1 MMRRERRAGVSPGLQ
16 LLAKLT
22 ALTPVLIVIDL
33 AMLAVL
39 RWFDRLP
46 ALDGATTTRLAV
58 TLALDAVAALALGLL
73 ASASVSTPAQASLA
87 LPMLCFPAVLFSGAV
102 LPVPVMAGAGRA
114 ISAAMS
120 DRWAFEAVGRDLGLR
135 ELFATG
141 SSPLGP
147 VLLDEYGSTWTIGL
161 GTVWLVLAGFTTL
174 FSAAAWLVLVRRC
187 GSGGGSSS
195 RSS

>member
-1 MMRRERRAGVSPGLQ
+1 VAFGGFFFGLTYGLLQICPEIPMMRRERRAGVSPGLQ

-102 LPVPVMAGAGRA
+102 LPVPVMAGAGGQRQRKDGHSLRWLDSGCGFHRA
-114 ISAAMS
+114 AI
-120 DRWAFEAVGRDLGLR
+120 RGVGNCLEA
-135 ELFATG
+135 
-141 SSPLGP
+141 SPGQ
-147 VLLDEYGSTWTIGL
+147 
-161 GTVWLVLAGFTTL
+161 
-174 FSAAAWLVLVRRC
+174 
-187 GSGGGSSS
+187 
-195 RSS
+195 